1 MKKSLLVLL
10 PLFAALPLMSQAT
23 LPGTLSD
30 LVAVKKLRIDV
41 TGGVNIAKITEKYS
55 DLSIVTSAVTGFRGG
70 FVVDYPLGEGL
81 YLQPRVLVSGKGGKL
96 TILNVEGALRPYYLE
111 VPLNIVYKLQAGPGS
126 VFGGLGPHAAMGIF
140 GKVKTK
146 NNSATV
152 TRNLNFGTSKTD
164 DLRPFDFGGN
174 FLVGYELPQG
184 WLLTLNYSLGL
195 YNIVPPAKGDDQ
207 TAKNHYFG
215 ISVGYLLSGLL
226 PRAHHVS
233 FEP

>member
-1 MKKSLLVLL
+1 MKKFLLLLLL
-10 PLFAALPLMSQAT
+10 PLLAAKLVMSQAA
-23 LPGTLSD
+23 LHGAFRD
-30 LVAVKKLRIDV
+30 LVAPPKIRIGV

-55 DLSIVTSAVTGFRGG
+55 GLSIVTSAVTGFRGG
-70 FVVDYPLGEGL
+70 VVVDYALGDGL
-81 YLQPRVLVSGKGGKL
+81 YFQPRVLVSGKGGKL
-96 TILNVEGALRPYYLE
+96 TILNVEGTLRPYYLE
-111 VPLNIVYKLQAGPGS
+111 IPLNIVYKLQAGPGR
-126 VFGGLGPHAAMGIF
+126 VFGGIGPYAAMGIF

-195 YNIVPPAKGDDQ
+195 YNIVPTAKGGDQ

-215 ISVGYLLSGLL
+215 ISVGYLLSGL
-226 PRAHHVS
+226 
-233 FEP
+233 

>member
-1 MKKSLLVLL
+1 MLMKKSLLLLL
-10 PLFAALPLMSQAT
+10 PLFAALPLMSQSM
-23 LPGTLSD
+23 LQGVLRDP
-30 LVAVKKLRIDV
+30 VAVTKLRFGV

-55 DLSIVTSAVTGFRGG
+55 GLSIVTSAVTGFRGG
-70 FVVDYPLGEGL
+70 VVVDYALGDGL
-81 YLQPRVLVSGKGGKL
+81 YFQPRVLVSGKGGKL
-96 TILNVEGALRPYYLE
+96 ALLNVEGTLRPYYLE
-111 VPLNIVYKLQAGPGS
+111 VPLNVVYKLQAGPGR
-126 VFGGLGPHAAMGIF
+126 VFGGLGPYAAMGIF

-195 YNIVPPAKGDDQ
+195 YNIVLPAKGDDQ

-215 ISVGYLLSGLL
+215 ISVGYLLSGL
-226 PRAHHVS
+226 
-233 FEP
+233 